1 MLKTGE
7 GSNRDKTTPVTYSGS
22 IYLIILPN
30 EFVPSVVESWV
41 CSVVSKK
48 RIAKFE
54 KTENT
59 NI

>member
-1 MLKTGE
+1 M
-7 GSNRDKTTPVTYSGS
+7 TPVTYSGS

-30 EFVPSVVESWV
+30 EFAPAVVASWV

-48 RIAKFE
+48 RIDRFE

-59 NI
+59 NK